1 VYKVQLNCAQ
11 EIILTRLI
19 SALLFSYRISEIADL
34 YIVGKP
40 DMTLVAF
47 ASNVVDIFKVNDAMT
62 EKGWSLNALQK
73 PNRY

>member
-1 VYKVQLNCAQ
+1 VHKK
-11 EIILTRLI
+11 IILHRLI
-19 SALLFSYRISEIADL
+19 SALYFYRISEIADL

-40 DMTLVAF
+40 EMTLIAF